1 MRKNTNFV
9 PISESDSPFSNLLAH
24 IMQKPQSVQDV
35 YWRTWFATLIHLR
48 PDTRVGGGGHGYD
61 AWLGFMLSLQTE
73 VMNTIWYSQWIEILA
88 SCPNIPVVVRNMI
101 IEHNNDKYVRPFA
114 ISASDELIHRVTHI
128 LMEIGGHEGYR
139 PIMDIATLRQRS

>member
-1 MRKNTNFV
+1 MDFV
-9 PISESDSPFSNLLAH
+9 STSESHSSFSNLLAH
-24 IMQKPQSVQDV
+24 ITQKPQSVQDV
-35 YWRTWFATLIHLR
+35 QWANWFAILIRLR
-48 PDTRVGGGGHGYD
+48 PDTHTGGGHGYD